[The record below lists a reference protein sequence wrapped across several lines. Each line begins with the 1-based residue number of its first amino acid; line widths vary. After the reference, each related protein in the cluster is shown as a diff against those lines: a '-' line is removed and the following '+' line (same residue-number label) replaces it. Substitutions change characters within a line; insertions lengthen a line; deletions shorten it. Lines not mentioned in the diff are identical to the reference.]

1 MFELYENSNYYTYH
15 PLLLDAEK
23 NGPFYSSK
31 TPLSLTVSDEALKVF
46 DRKLNNKID
55 CMREEAKLLCN
66 PREYSSFS
74 CMLATSSVLR
84 MPIYSHY
91 PIVGNDNIEKY
102 LNTKISPRIESD
114 ISRTIH
120 ILWTRACR

>member
-1 MFELYENSNYYTYH
+1 MFELYENSNYYAYH
-15 PLLLDAEK
+15 PILLDAEK

-55 CMREEAKLLCN
+55 CMREEAKLLCD

-74 CMLATSSVLR
+74 CMLAMSSVLR
-84 MPIYSHY
+84 MP
-91 PIVGNDNIEKY
+91 
-102 LNTKISPRIESD
+102 T
-114 ISRTIH
+114 
-120 ILWTRACR
+120 